1 MPINILIVDDHGI
14 VRAGLRSLLTG
25 EPDLQV
31 IGEAVNGVDALRL
44 AVELRPQ
51 VVLADISMPGPN
63 GIELARELAH
73 RLPGTAVLVLTM
85 HDDPGLVR
93 EARKAGARGYVVKR
107 SVEGELIQAIRS
119 VAAGGT
125 HYPAEPPL
133 AGEVASAERARSFPT
148 NLAVLLGP
156 EDLELLRLLAKG
168 YSDAQIAGELSIAAA
183 VAQKRRTDLTSR
195 LGLRGRVDTMRFAR
209 ERGVL

>member
-93 EARKAGARGYVVKR
+93 EARKAGARG
-107 SVEGELIQAIRS
+107 
-119 VAAGGT
+119 
-125 HYPAEPPL
+125 
-133 AGEVASAERARSFPT
+133 
-148 NLAVLLGP
+148 
-156 EDLELLRLLAKG
+156 
-168 YSDAQIAGELSIAAA
+168 
-183 VAQKRRTDLTSR
+183 
-195 LGLRGRVDTMRFAR
+195 
-209 ERGVL
+209 